1 MIKQFKDYATTKGY
15 TDYEALPK
23 GGYVLKIMGAEVCEN
38 SRGQYIKIGCDVA
51 EGEYASFFEKAY
63 RADQREDK
71 KWSCNY
77 LLSIP
82 TDDGSKEDA
91 WTKRRFKTFTES
103 LEDSNSG
110 YHFDWDEQKFKGKL
124 IGGLFNIR
132 EYEKYDGSIGSATN
146 LAQVTT
152 VQKIRDGKYK
162 LPADKLLQQTAP
174 ASTGDVANMDFMQIP
189 DTGLSELPF

>member
-23 GGYVLKIMGAEVCEN
+23 GGYVMKIMGAEVCEN
-38 SRGQYIKIGCDVA
+38 SRGQYIKIGMDVA

-82 TDDGSKEDA
+82 TDDGSEQDG
-91 WTKRRFKTFTES
+91 WTKRKFRTFTDA
-103 LEDSNSG
+103 LEASNEG

-132 EYEKYDGSIGSATN
+132 EYEKNDGSIGSATN

-152 VQKIRDGKYK
+152 VQKVREGKYK
-162 LPADKLLQQTAP
+162 LPADKLIQRTAP
-174 ASTGDVANMDFMQIP
+174 ASTGDVANMDFMKIP
-189 DTGLSELPF
+189 DTELSELPF

>member
-23 GGYVLKIMGAEVCEN
+23 GGYVMKIMGAEVCEN
-38 SRGQYIKIGCDVA
+38 SRGQYIKIGMDVA

-82 TDDGSKEDA
+82 TDDGSEQDG
-91 WTKRRFKTFTES
+91 WTKRKFRTFTDA
-103 LEDSNSG
+103 LEASNEG

-132 EYEKYDGSIGSATN
+132 EYEKNDGSIGSATN

-152 VQKIRDGKYK
+152 AQKVREGKYK
-162 LPADKLLQQTAP
+162 LPADKLIQRTAQVP
-174 ASTGDVANMDFMQIP
+174 VTADSDFMKIP
-189 DTGLSELPF
+189 DTIAEELPF

>member
-1 MIKQFKDYATTKGY
+1 MIKKFKDYATTKGY

-23 GGYVLKIMGAEVCEN
+23 GGYVMKIMGAEVCEN
-38 SRGQYIKIGCDVA
+38 SRRQYIKIGMDVA

-82 TDDGSKEDA
+82 TDDGSEQDG
-91 WTKRRFKTFTES
+91 WTKRKFRTFTDA
-103 LEDSNSG
+103 LEASNEG

-132 EYEKYDGSIGSATN
+132 EYEKNDGSIGSATN
-146 LAQVTT
+146 LARVTT
-152 VQKIRDGKYK
+152 VQKVREGKYK
-162 LPADKLLQQTAP
+162 LPADKLIQRTAQVP
-174 ASTGDVANMDFMQIP
+174 VTADSDFMKIP
-189 DTGLSELPF
+189 DTIAEELPF